1 MNYSK
6 QSVIENQLILITP
19 YNYSF
24 AISFSH
30 KIIRYERVHL
40 LFSVERATTSINDDF
55 FTSRF
60 FSPFYRS
67 IQNQT
72 QILIVNACYNNIIP
86 FFSMYS
92 LLMHYE
98 IKFLYDAGFLVLED
112 VRAAP
117 PGWGQMG
124 ALSSV
129 LWVAFTLSQFFSE
142 NVLARDISSKRQPKL
157 RYDRFSH
164 L

>member
-19 YNYSF
+19 YNNSF

-86 FFSMYS
+86 FFFNVFTINALWNKIPVRCVIFGARGWSGCPTRLRS
-92 LLMHYE
+92 NGRPLLSFVSCLHPFA
-98 IKFLYDAGFLVLED
+98 IFLRECVSAWYF
-112 VRAAP
+112 
-117 PGWGQMG
+117 
-124 ALSSV
+124 
-129 LWVAFTLSQFFSE
+129 
-142 NVLARDISSKRQPKL
+142 K
-157 RYDRFSH
+157 
-164 L
+164 